1 MYPSSQCNLFLTFSF
16 SSRGLSSLP
25 AVHYCDQSYAEWL
38 EAYGRTN
45 LTRGEKSRL
54 AEEAAALEGA
64 ALIVCTCT
72 HCAEFLKRHYGLS
85 NVFGSPVFGMNLT
98 GYTGDP
104 HPPFLHKLDST
115 DILFIGSAIR
125 KRGLDVLL
133 EAFRAFN
140 QSTSQTYTLHIVGFG
155 DGAVPGGWPN
165 TRWHGR
171 LDKDVRDQAHRYWE
185 LLERACMF
193 VIPSRTGPLPG
204 VIPEAQYLG
213 TPIITTRVWG
223 ADQLV
228 EDGKT
233 ALVLEEAT
241 ADAVQEA
248 MSRLAS
254 DPDLRMQLARAGHK
268 QALKWTWARA
278 ARTLVEQMERV
289 AAGRSLDNRSGRQ

>member
-1 MYPSSQCNLFLTFSF
+1 
-16 SSRGLSSLP
+16 
-25 AVHYCDQSYAEWL
+25 
-38 EAYGRTN
+38 
-45 LTRGEKSRL
+45 
-54 AEEAAALEGA
+54 
-64 ALIVCTCT
+64 
-72 HCAEFLKRHYGLS
+72 
-85 NVFGSPVFGMNLT
+85 MNLT